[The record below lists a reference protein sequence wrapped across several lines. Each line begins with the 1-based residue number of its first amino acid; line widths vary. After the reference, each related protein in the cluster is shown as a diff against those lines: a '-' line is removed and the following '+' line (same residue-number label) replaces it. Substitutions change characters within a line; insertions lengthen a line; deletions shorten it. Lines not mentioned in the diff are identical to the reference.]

1 MQQIFQRNLH
11 KYHELFDG
19 GRCSGWELEELLF
32 KAIQSDSTAQHYA
45 TWTEAGHDDQA
56 DIQVRVN
63 DNVHP
68 LQIKSGTVKRGYL
81 RLSGYRLGRFK
92 GAFEKITE
100 YLNNNKSEILSV
112 PYRKVDDDTGRHH
125 IYQIIYVD
133 SAYLHE
139 LKPEQWKKSGT
150 RWATTAVFNRTW
162 HEKKRQNAT

>member
-1 MQQIFQRNLH
+1 MYRLTPRMQQIFQRNLH

-68 LQIKSGTVKRGYL
+68 LQIKSAL
-81 RLSGYRLGRFK
+81 
-92 GAFEKITE
+92 
-100 YLNNNKSEILSV
+100 
-112 PYRKVDDDTGRHH
+112 
-125 IYQIIYVD
+125 
-133 SAYLHE
+133 
-139 LKPEQWKKSGT
+139 
-150 RWATTAVFNRTW
+150 
-162 HEKKRQNAT
+162 